1 MNIVINTSV
10 LLTPAT
16 GVGTFVYE
24 TARALAAA
32 SDAHRYTYYDGRYSD
47 RLAGTSARRGARRLK
62 AMLDRFPSARGLAR
76 RVGRSVLPVLSRQTR
91 MSAPPFDLYWE
102 PNYVPDEL
110 DAKRLVVTVHDLSL
124 RTHPEWHPSDR
135 VAHFARHFADGLA
148 RADAVTADSEF
159 TRGELIDLY
168 RLDPARVTVVYP
180 GCDPSR
186 YRPAEMPA
194 KMVPGTIFPGRFV
207 LAVGNPHDPRKNIP
221 RLVDAW
227 ASLPASLREEFK
239 LVVTGPPVSSSR
251 TSSLKSQASSPLFT
265 GYLSPNDLA
274 LAYASASA
282 LVYPSL
288 YEGFGLPPLEAMA
301 SGCPVVASDIPP
313 VREVCRDAA
322 EFVDPL
328 SVEGIAAG
336 LARVLTDDS
345 RRRELIGLGLDRA
358 KLFTWERTARN
369 LLNVFESTTAPTR
382 QDRD

>member
-1 MNIVINTSV
+1 VNIVINTSV

-16 GVGTFVYE
+16 GVGTFVCE

-32 SDAHRYTYYDGRYSD
+32 SDAHRYTYYDGRFSD
-47 RLAGTSARRGARRLK
+47 RLAEVSASRCIGTQRLK

-76 RVGRSVLPVLSRQTR
+76 RVGRAVLPVLSRQTR

-102 PNYVPDEL
+102 PNYVPDQL

-124 RTHPEWHPSDR
+124 KTHPEWHPLDR

-148 RADAVTADSEF
+148 RPDLIGITADSEF

-168 RLDPARVTVVYP
+168 RLDPARVKVVTP
-180 GCDPSR
+180 GCDASR
-186 YRPAEMPA
+186 FHPRSSEETAAFRRA
-194 KMVPGTIFPGRFV
+194 KNLPGRFV
-207 LAVGNPHDPRKNIP
+207 FFVGSPRDPRKNLP
-221 RLVDAW
+221 RLLDAW
-227 ASLPASLREEFK
+227 AALPASLRKEFK
-239 LVVTGPPVSSSR
+239 LVVTGAAASSGR
-251 TSSLKSQASSPLFT
+251 TSSLKSQASSPLFL
-265 GYLSPNDLA
+265 GYLSPDDLA

-282 LVYPSL
+282 LAYPSQ

-336 LARVLTDDS
+336 LTRVLADDS
-345 RRRELIGLGLDRA
+345 RRRDLVARGIEQARR
-358 KLFTWERTARN
+358 FTWNKTARS
-369 LLNVFESTTAPTR
+369 LLDLFER
-382 QDRD
+382 I